1 MDVGIFLRCAGA
13 FAGTGT
19 CSHPDTIDVRNG
31 TTRGRALGAADSKL
45 PLKRIQDVGGI
56 VEETMESDRYE
67 TDSLLSRIDHGG
79 DAEQVRRDMALLI
92 LRHLNAKRDTLD
104 SWEKMHYEMAIAL
117 LPTTWLR
124 LAVTHIQMALEPP
137 AERPKM
143 DDDRARQFDS
153 LTADRLVARLLDES
167 D

>member
-1 MDVGIFLRCAGA
+1 
-13 FAGTGT
+13 
-19 CSHPDTIDVRNG
+19 
-31 TTRGRALGAADSKL
+31 
-45 PLKRIQDVGGI
+45 
-56 VEETMESDRYE
+56 MESDRYE